1 MNGAGN
7 SATPVTS
14 GSNTE
19 TTVVSDS
26 TIQTFQN
33 LELQQ
38 TFSYAPTVI
47 MPTDMSA
54 YDPFTHRGTCSPFW
68 LLTVEGRTL
77 CVTAASVCQ
86 ASGLLTPTKKK

>member
-7 SATPVTS
+7 SAIPVTS

-38 TFSYAPTVI
+38 TFSTGPRLSCPRTCPPT
-47 MPTDMSA
+47 T
-54 YDPFTHRGTCSPFW
+54 R
-68 LLTVEGRTL
+68 LLTEGHVRP
-77 CVTAASVCQ
+77 
-86 ASGLLTPTKKK
+86 SGS